1 LPLLGLSTVTQLLQL
16 GNICA
21 KLRLFFSI
29 YETIIDSSFVGHNIS
44 RDLKRSY
51 IYLNITSL
59 YRIIERE
66 NKGKLCF
73 IARVALGMLAL
84 ALALAFIHQLIGGHT
99 PALH

>member
-1 LPLLGLSTVTQLLQL
+1 LV
-16 GNICA
+16 
-21 KLRLFFSI
+21 
-29 YETIIDSSFVGHNIS
+29 IISQEIS
-44 RDLKRSY
+44 RDPTY
-51 IYLNITSL
+51 ISSL